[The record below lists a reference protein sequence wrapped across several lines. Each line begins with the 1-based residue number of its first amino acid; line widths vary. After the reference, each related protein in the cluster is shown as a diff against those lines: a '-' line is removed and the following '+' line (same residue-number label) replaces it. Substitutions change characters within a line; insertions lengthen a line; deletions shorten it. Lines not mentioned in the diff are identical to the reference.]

1 MLNNISF
8 LNFKSNLQLNK
19 ANFKG
24 ASITAPNLA
33 PLAKDTVSFQG
44 NVEYRAAINNAQI
57 CAEIH
62 DEALFVNQWLEDTL
76 KKYFKADIYNENT
89 NPQGN
94 IEGIYARVKTG
105 NSIEEKISDKIREA
119 LESTGDI
126 KEKIF
131 SPYDEKAIKKNIR
144 DISGGRVVIKN
155 AHNGEMDKVV
165 ENLCKMI
172 VEERLIIDEIEYH
185 KSPDPKVDQ
194 YFSEKQLRKI
204 AEAVNKIRKA
214 NKLPLIKA
222 ESKKSQSG
230 YMALHLSINS
240 TRKPNDVDDIYQN
253 FYSELQIIGSDVEML
268 KDIEDFCYKL
278 KKGLEIKSGNPA
290 YTPFEQL
297 FLKAWN
303 STDKKYGDVQKNFKD
318 YTIAAYKA
326 QRMRKP
332 STDKEDNTKDWAY
345 KFPTIKECGFE
356 GKLPPIL
363 DFNIL
368 ARIKRDCDDIY
379 RVEKEVEDILADIN
393 KLPKVTDEP
402 ETTNEA

>member
-8 LNFKSNLQLNK
+8 LNFKSNLQPLKLNK
-19 ANFKG
+19 NQSNNFN
-24 ASITAPNLA
+24 ITAPKLA
-33 PLAKDTVSFQG
+33 PLASDTVSFKG
-44 NVEYRAAINNAQI
+44 NVEYRAAINNAAL

-76 KKYFKADIYNENT
+76 RKYFEDDIYSDK
-89 NPQGN
+89 NPNGN
-94 IEGIYARVKTG
+94 IGDICARVKTG
-105 NSIEEKISDKIREA
+105 TSIEEKISDKIREA

-131 SPYDEKAIKKNIR
+131 SPHDEKAIKKHIR
-144 DISGGRVVIKN
+144 DISGGRIVIKN

-165 ENLCKMI
+165 DNLCRMI
-172 VEERLIIDEIEYH
+172 LQERLIIDEIEYH
-185 KSPDPKVDQ
+185 KSPDGKVEQ

-222 ESKKSQSG
+222 ESKKSASG

-240 TRKPNDVDDIYQN
+240 TKKPSNVDDIYQN
-253 FYSELQIIGSDVEML
+253 FYSELQILGSDVEML

-278 KKGLEIKSGNPA
+278 KKGLEIKSGNVA
-290 YTPFEQL
+290 YTPFEKL
-297 FLKAWN
+297 FLEAWN
-303 STDKKYGDVQKNFKD
+303 VTDKKYGDVQKNFKD

-332 STDKEDNTKDWAY
+332 SDDAEDNTKDWAY

-379 RVEKEVEDILADIN
+379 RVQKEVDDILAKIN
-393 KLPKVTDEP
+393 ELPKVTD
-402 ETTNEA
+402 